1 MDNVFLTKG
10 PLRVTDREPGLQAD
24 GDGGVGAD
32 CQSIFSTTFT
42 VFKISLQTVV
52 LDLLAEAMIK
62 AIDEGV
68 AGFLLDAFPINIEQ
82 AEAFESFIG
91 TPAKIIYLSLPQV
104 T

>member
-1 MDNVFLTKG
+1 MANVFLTTG
-10 PLRVTDREPGLQAD
+10 PLRVTGREPGLQAD

-32 CQSIFSTTFT
+32 CQIIFSSKFT
-42 VFKISLQTVV
+42 VFEISLQTVV

-68 AGFLLDAFPINIEQ
+68 AGFLLDAFPINMEQ